1 MELALRTLT
10 PAFTLIANG
19 VDVTQT
25 LIDNLVSLSLSD
37 SDGDVAD
44 ELTLVVSGNIARP
57 KAGDRL
63 LLSLG
68 YKETGVHLI
77 GAFFVQTTERE
88 NNSRLTITATSVNW
102 NNQLKEN
109 RDAKYENTT
118 VSGILSAI
126 AQRHSLKVKSD
137 CSDIAIHYIAQNDES
152 DLEFLSRIADKYDLI
167 YNIKNET
174 ITMFHRMKNNKK
186 SDTLPHYVVDANE
199 CTALRI
205 KHSSRR
211 TYNRVEAH
219 WRESRKNKHH
229 VTVVGD
235 GLPNLMIKGDFK
247 SEADARTVATA
258 QLNKS
263 NRQTK
268 TGNFSKNGI
277 PMVAGG
283 IVKISNAYEDSGDY
297 SIKSIT
303 HNLDENGWNIDV
315 EIEA

>member
-10 PAFTLIANG
+10 PTFTLIAND
-19 VDVTQT
+19 VDVTHT
-25 LIDNLVSLSLSD
+25 LMDNLVSLGLND

-44 ELTLVVSGNIARP
+44 ELTLVVSGNVTRP
-57 KAGDRL
+57 KQGDKL
-63 LLSLG
+63 LFSLG
-68 YKETGVHLI
+68 YKETGVNLI

-88 NNSRLTITATSVNW
+88 NNSKLTITATSVNW
-102 NNQLKEN
+102 SGKLKEN

-137 CSDIAIHYIAQNDES
+137 CSDIAIQYIAQNDES

-167 YNIKNET
+167 YNVKNET

-205 KHSSRR
+205 KHSSRKI
-211 TYNRVEAH
+211 YNWVEVC

-229 VTVVGD
+229 VTIVGN
-235 GLPNLMIKGDFK
+235 GSPNLIMKGDFK

-268 TGNFSKNGI
+268 TGSLSHYGAM
-277 PMVAGG
+277 MVAGG
-283 IVKISNAYEDSGDY
+283 IVRLINSYEDDGEY

-303 HNLDENGWNIDV
+303 HNLNENGWNLDV